1 MKKAVIVLFA
11 VGLAASLTL
20 IAAHRPGQPVVPPPA
35 ARPME
40 DSTPALAAAPAVDR
54 TSAGQATAA
63 QLANGARVYR
73 TLCVS
78 CHLPDGKGM
87 FSVIPPLAGSD
98 YLLTDRERSIR
109 TVLKGVNGPI
119 TVNQVAYNG
128 VMPPLEAVLSD
139 HQVADVLTYVFAS
152 WGNQGDA
159 FDAGYVGFIRADAIS
174 P

>member
-1 MKKAVIVLFA
+1 MKSILAVLFA
-11 VGLAASLTL
+11 VFVAVSFTL
-20 IAAHRPGQPVVPPPA
+20 MA
-35 ARPME
+35 ARPPNQPSE
-40 DSTPALAAAPAVDR
+40 RGEAATEGGQTVEAPPHVDR
-54 TSAGQATAA
+54 SSAGLATAA
-63 QLANGARVYR
+63 QLANGAKVYR

-98 YLLTDRERSIR
+98 YMLADRERAIR
-109 TVLKGVNGPI
+109 GVLKGVSGPI

-128 VMPPLEAVLSD
+128 AMPPLEAVLTD
-139 HQVADVLTYVFAS
+139 RQVADVLTYVYNS

-159 FDAGYVGFIRADAIS
+159 FDSGLVGLVRANA